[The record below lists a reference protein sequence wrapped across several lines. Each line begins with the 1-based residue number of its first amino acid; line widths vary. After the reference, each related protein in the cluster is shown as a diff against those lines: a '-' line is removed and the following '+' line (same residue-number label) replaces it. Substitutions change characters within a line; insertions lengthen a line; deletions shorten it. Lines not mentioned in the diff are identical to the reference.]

1 MEANAL
7 VAWNLRR
14 LRVARGISQEQLAV
28 DAGIDRTYVGGIERG
43 KENPTVTVLARLA
56 VALDHRITE
65 FFREPRAGSKP
76 PRPLT
81 GGRRPGFKP
90 GNPGRQDRRK

>member
-43 KENPTVTVLARLA
+43 KENPTVTILGRLA
-56 VALDHRITE
+56 AALDLRITE
-65 FFREPRAGSKP
+65 FFREPRAGSRP

-81 GGRRPGFKP
+81 GGRRPAVRP
-90 GNPGRQDRRK
+90 ATLGRKNEGK